1 MFRLPKN
8 RPPAHPGEMLL
19 EEFIRPHGLS
29 IAETARRLRISYPRL
44 HEILMEYIART
55 NKGATKPKI
64 AYVYADTEFGR
75 DGIPGGKAR
84 AEKLGLPIVAE
95 IVTKQSGVDVTTEV
109 AQLRRA
115 KPDIV
120 IFQGYILAPMPEFV
134 RQMREAGMSPQIMGT
149 AWGLDKP
156 AYDALAA
163 LGVRL
168 TGVSAYRYGH
178 ETDAPMINNMREY
191 LAKNRPEVKNI
202 SPFYISTWLTGMI
215 FAEVAERCLKANK
228 PLTLPNMKAALESM
242 KEWDTGGISGLLA
255 DLSTHQIPAGRMYA
269 YDPDKKTMEPASAWI
284 KV

>member
-1 MFRLPKN
+1 
-8 RPPAHPGEMLL
+8 
-19 EEFIRPHGLS
+19 
-29 IAETARRLRISYPRL
+29 
-44 HEILMEYIART
+44 
-55 NKGATKPKI
+55 
-64 AYVYADTEFGR
+64 
-75 DGIPGGKAR
+75 
-84 AEKLGLPIVAE
+84 
-95 IVTKQSGVDVTTEV
+95 
-109 AQLRRA
+109 
-115 KPDIV
+115 
-120 IFQGYILAPMPEFV
+120 MPEFV

-191 LAKNRPEVKNI
+191 LAKNGRRSRTSRRSTSRPG
-202 SPFYISTWLTGMI
+202 STGMI

-255 DLSTHQIPAGRMYA
+255 DLSTHQIPGRPHVRLRPGQEDDGAGERVDQGMSEA
-269 YDPDKKTMEPASAWI
+269 VRQARTGA
-284 KV
+284 